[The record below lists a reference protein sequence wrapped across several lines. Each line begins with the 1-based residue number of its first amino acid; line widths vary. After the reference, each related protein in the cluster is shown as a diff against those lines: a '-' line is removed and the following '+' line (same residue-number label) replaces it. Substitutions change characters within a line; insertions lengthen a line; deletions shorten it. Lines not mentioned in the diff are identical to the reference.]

1 MTGRASIYCVIHS
14 LRTQT
19 MKMNIYPVL
28 NEGARILNPADI
40 FPAAVPSV
48 WRCTSSCHWKFTEE
62 NSTKRY
68 SWPRC
73 QEHINSGSLEQ
84 FMEEDA
90 KGLHQCASHRRG
102 FSGKKNRPEELEKH
116 LWCYCFIQINT
127 LPSEIQTAGFL
138 RSSKA
143 LLEDS
148 FSARPPSSSL
158 P

>member
-1 MTGRASIYCVIHS
+1 MKSSGQYWS
-14 LRTQT
+14 LRFLS
-19 MKMNIYPVL
+19 VL

-84 FMEEDA
+84 FMEMRMPRVSTSVLVIAEAFLGRRIDRRSWRNIYA
-90 KGLHQCASHRRG
+90 VTALSKSTLFPQKFKQLASSDPPGL
-102 FSGKKNRPEELEKH
+102 
-116 LWCYCFIQINT
+116 Y
-127 LPSEIQTAGFL
+127 
-138 RSSKA
+138 
-143 LLEDS
+143 
-148 FSARPPSSSL
+148 
-158 P
+158 